1 MKFSYTEKKRPRLSF
16 ARRRDKVAAPS
27 LLKTQLES
35 YRRFLH
41 GVQMVG
47 DDGVRRPAA
56 PAPEDPD
63 SIAAGGLLETFKRCF
78 PITSNNTLVT
88 LEFVE
93 CWLEDSEFSERE
105 CKERGMSYEAK
116 IKVKLLLKIRSRED
130 RSLKSP
136 KEEAVYMGS
145 LPLMTD
151 SGSFI
156 INGTERV
163 IVSQLHRAPSVYFM
177 RDSSRTTSVAG
188 LNFQSRVIPYYGCWL
203 DLEFDTKNQL
213 HFRIDKRQKMPVTL
227 LLMAIGY
234 NHERII
240 SEFYDPEE
248 FTFDP
253 ESGKAS
259 YQLQEVQLRDVSLP
273 FDICDANGEVIA
285 ERDKRIKRGSLKR
298 IAAAGINSQ
307 QVDDEF
313 LIGRRTWETV
323 IDEETGEVLL
333 PVNKIIDENDLGLLR
348 SSGISKLRT
357 IYIND
362 SHCGDHIA
370 RTLSGQDADN
380 QSVADG
386 LDRARV
392 QIYKKLRPGD
402 PIAEDAVSRVF
413 NDTFFNHQRYSLSR
427 VGRMKMNQRLGYSRP
442 VRPSERAEHVHRPR
456 PAMEYCVLMFRR
468 PDLRLMPKI
477 DKLVEAMPGYAQ
489 EDLQRIHR
497 EVRDGME
504 LVVGWHYESAEAAQ
518 EMVGRLDESGFG
530 ARIIEQQML
539 SPTDIINTVKELVNL
554 ANGVGSEDDIDSLG
568 NRRVRSVGEFVQSNY
583 EAGLKRF
590 ERAIRD
596 RLQQAEV
603 DNLNPS
609 DFVNAKTIGL
619 AVRDFF
625 MSNQL
630 SQFMDQNNPLSE
642 VTHKRRVSALGI
654 GGLQRDRAGF
664 EVRDVHPSHYGR
676 LCPIETPEGPNIGL
690 INSFA
695 VYAQTDEY
703 GFIVTPYRRVREGK
717 VTDEIVQLDVA
728 KEYDSVIAQANT
740 PIGAKGAFVEN
751 LVSCRKGGEFISR
764 RPEDI
769 DYIDIAPAQIAS
781 IAAALIPF
789 LEHDDANRA
798 LMGSNMQRQAVPCIS
813 PEKPL
818 VGTGEENI
826 LAAESG
832 QVVRAS
838 HAGTVDYV
846 DAARIVIVRS
856 ERDRDGSGGV
866 DIYNLTKYMRS
877 NQNTNISQRP
887 LVAVGD
893 AVAAGDTIADASAT
907 DLGELALGQN
917 LLVAFMPW
925 HGYNFE
931 DSILISEK
939 VVIEDRFTSV
949 HIVEHSCKARDTRNG
964 PENINRDV
972 PNQSER
978 ALAHL
983 DASGIVQIGTEVAPG
998 DILVGK
1004 VSPKAES
1011 QDSPE
1016 DRLLTAIFGEKG
1028 EDVKDTSLRLP
1039 DGGAGTV
1046 IDVKVFTETPSERDE
1061 RALSIIEDLK
1071 VAFRKDLDDKLRIY
1085 ETDAIAEV
1093 ASLAEGQTLAA
1104 AWGGIAKGSKLAKA
1118 QLKKMSN
1125 SGDLHWQKI
1134 KLADDAAQQRIEA
1147 IKKRIASLKK
1157 SHDNSMKRYVDKIER
1172 GDIMPSGINKTVKVY
1187 VAIRRGLQVGDKM
1200 AGRHGNKGVV
1210 SRIVPV
1216 EDMPYMADG
1225 TPVDIVL
1232 NPLGVPSR
1240 MNIGQVLETHLGLA
1254 AKGLGD
1260 KIEAQLAKERQA
1272 AITGLR
1278 SELDKLYNRA
1288 DAVDRIDFSGYS
1300 DDEIIATARRLKS
1313 GVPMATPIFDGAR
1326 EDDIVGMLKRA
1337 DLPAS
1342 GQMTLYE
1349 GRTGEPFE
1357 LPVTVGIMYML
1368 KLHHLVEEKM
1378 HARSTG
1384 PYSLVTQQP
1393 LGGKAQQGGQR
1404 LGEMEVWAL
1413 EAYGAAHILWEML
1426 TVKSDDVTGRTSMYD
1441 SIVNGDFSLDPTLP
1455 ESFKVL
1461 KSEIRSLG
1469 IDFNEE

>member
-16 ARRRDKVAAPS
+16 ARRRDKVAAPN

-41 GVQMVG
+41 GVKMVG
-47 DDGVRRPAA
+47 NDGIARPAA
-56 PAPEDPD
+56 AAPENPD
-63 SIAAGGLLETFKRCF
+63 SIAAGGLIETFRRCF
-78 PITSNNTLVT
+78 PITSNNSLVT

-93 CWLEDSEFSERE
+93 CCLEDCEFTERE
-105 CKERGMSYEAK
+105 CKERGLSYEAK

-136 KEEAVYMGS
+136 KEESVYMGT
-145 LPLMTD
+145 LPLMTE

-177 RDSSRTTSVAG
+177 RDSSRTTGSSS

-203 DLEFDTKNQL
+203 DLEFDSKNQL

-240 SEFYDPEE
+240 GEFYDPEV

-253 ESGKAS
+253 ESGRAS
-259 YQLQEVQLRDVSLP
+259 YELQEVQLRDVSLP
-273 FDICDANGEVIA
+273 FDICDGSGEVIA
-285 ERDKRIKRGSLKR
+285 ERDKRIKRGILKR
-298 IAAAGINSQ
+298 IFAAGIKSQ

-333 PVNKIIDENDLGLLR
+333 SVNKVIEENHLGLLR
-348 SSGISKLRT
+348 SSGISRLRT
-357 IYIND
+357 IYINE

-370 RTLSGQDADN
+370 RTLAAQDADS

-386 LDRARV
+386 IDRARV

-402 PIAEDAVSRVF
+402 PIADDAVSRVF
-413 NDTFFNHQRYSLSR
+413 HDTFFNHQRYSLSR
-427 VGRMKMNQRLGYSRP
+427 VGRMKMNQRLGHSRP
-442 VRPSERAEHVHRPR
+442 VRPSERADHVHRPR
-456 PAMEYCVLMFRR
+456 PAMEYCVLMSRR
-468 PDLRLMPKI
+468 PDLRSMPKAERLI
-477 DKLVEAMPGYAQ
+477 EALPEHPQDDLVRM
-489 EDLQRIHR
+489 HR
-497 EVRDGME
+497 ELKDNLE
-504 LVVGWHYESAEAAQ
+504 LVVGWHYESPEAAADLI
-518 EMVGRLDESGFG
+518 GRLTDAGFG
-530 ARIIEQQML
+530 ARAIEQQVL
-539 SPTDIINTVKELVNL
+539 SPADILNTVKELVNL

-603 DNLNPS
+603 DNLSPS

-703 GFIVTPYRRVREGK
+703 GFIVTPYRRVQDGR
-717 VTDEIVQLDVA
+717 VTDEIVQLDVS
-728 KEYDSVIAQANT
+728 KEYDAVIAQANA
-740 PIGAKGAFVEN
+740 PIDGKGAFVDT

-798 LMGSNMQRQAVPCIS
+798 LMGSNMQRQAVPCIC

-818 VGTGEENI
+818 VGTGEETI

-838 HAGTVDYV
+838 HAGRVDYV

-856 ERDRDGSGGV
+856 QRDRDGSGGV

-877 NQNTNISQRP
+877 NQNTTINQRP

-893 AVAAGDTIADASAT
+893 AVAAGDVIADAAAT

-931 DSILISEK
+931 DSILVSEK
-939 VVIEDRFTSV
+939 VVVDDRFTSV

-964 PENINRDV
+964 PELISRDV

-983 DASGIVQIGTEVAPG
+983 DASGIVQTGTEVAPG

-1011 QDSPE
+1011 QTSPE

-1046 IDVKVFTETPSERDE
+1046 IDVKVFTETPAERDD

-1071 VAFRKDLDDKLRIY
+1071 QAFRKDLDDKLRIY
-1085 ETDAIAEV
+1085 EEDARAEV
-1093 ASLAEGQTLAA
+1093 ASIVEGRELAA
-1104 AWGGIAKGSKLAKA
+1104 AWGDLASGAKLTKSALRKIAS
-1118 QLKKMSN
+1118 
-1125 SGDLHWQKI
+1125 SGDHGWQKI
-1134 KLADDAAQQRIEA
+1134 KLGDDAVQKRIES
-1147 IKKRIASLKK
+1147 IKKRISGLKR
-1157 SHDNSMKRYVDKIER
+1157 SHDKSMKRYVAKIER
-1172 GDIMPSGINKTVKVY
+1172 GDIMTSGVNKTVKVY
-1187 VAIRRGLQVGDKM
+1187 VAIRRNLQVGDKM

-1260 KIEAQLAKERQA
+1260 QIDAMLAEQRQA
-1272 AITGLR
+1272 AAGKLR
-1278 SELDKLYNRA
+1278 AELGKLYNRPET
-1288 DAVDRIDFSGYS
+1288 VDRIDFDQYS
-1300 DDEIIATARRLKS
+1300 DDEIIATARRLRS
-1313 GVPMATPIFDGAR
+1313 GLPMATPIFDGAR
-1326 EDDIVGMLKRA
+1326 EEDIVSMLKRA
-1337 DLPAS
+1337 GMPAS
-1342 GQMTLYE
+1342 GQMTLCE

-1357 LPVTVGIMYML
+1357 RPVTVGIMYML

-1413 EAYGAAHILWEML
+1413 EAYGAAYILWEML
-1426 TVKSDDVTGRTSMYD
+1426 TVKSDDVAGRTSMYD
-1441 SIVNGDFSLDPTLP
+1441 SIVNGEFSLDPSLP

-1469 IDFNEE
+1469 IDFSEE

>member
-41 GVQMVG
+41 GVQMVDEEG
-47 DDGVRRPAA
+47 ARRPAA
-56 PAPEDPD
+56 KAPENPD
-63 SIAAGGLLETFKRCF
+63 SIAVGGLLETFRRCF
-78 PITSNNTLVT
+78 PITSNNSLVT
-88 LEFVE
+88 LDFVE
-93 CWLEDSEFSERE
+93 CWLEDSEFTERE
-105 CKERGMSYEAK
+105 CKERSMSYEAK

-145 LPLMTD
+145 LPLMTAN
-151 SGSFI
+151 GSFI

-177 RDSSRTTSVAG
+177 RDSSRTTGSAG

-203 DLEFDTKNQL
+203 DFEFDSKNQL

-240 SEFYDPEE
+240 SEFYDPEV
-248 FTFDP
+248 FAFDP
-253 ESGKAS
+253 ETGKAS

-273 FDICDANGEVIA
+273 FDICNAKGEVIA
-285 ERDKRIKRGSLKR
+285 ERDKRIKRGTLKR
-298 IAAAGINSQ
+298 IADAGIVSQ
-307 QVDDEF
+307 QVEDEF

-333 PVNKIIDENDLGLLR
+333 PVNKVLEENDLGLLR
-348 SSGISKLRT
+348 SSGIRKLRT

-370 RTLSGQDADN
+370 RTLTAQDVDN
-380 QSVADG
+380 QSKADG
-386 LDRARV
+386 LDQARV

-413 NDTFFNHQRYSLSR
+413 NDTFFSHQRYSLSR

-442 VRPSERAEHVHRPR
+442 VRPSERSGHVHRPR
-456 PAMEYCVLMFRR
+456 PAMEYCVVMSRR
-468 PDLRLMPKI
+468 PDLRTLPKLE
-477 DKLVEAMPGYAQ
+477 KLTEALPEYSPD
-489 EDLQRIHR
+489 DLQRMHR
-497 EVRDGME
+497 ELKDGLE
-504 LVVGWHYESAEAAQ
+504 LVVGWHYETPAAAEQ
-518 EMVGRLDESGFG
+518 IIGRLDEAGFG
-530 ARIIEQQML
+530 ARVIEQQVL
-539 SPTDIINTVKELVNL
+539 SPTDILSTVKELVNL

-596 RLQQAEV
+596 RLQHAEV

-703 GFIVTPYRRVREGK
+703 GFIVTPYRRVRAGK
-717 VTDEIVQLDVA
+717 VTDEIVQLDVS
-728 KEYDSVIAQANT
+728 KEYDAVIAQANA
-740 PIGAKGAFVEN
+740 PLNAKGAFVDN

-769 DYIDIAPAQIAS
+769 EYVDIAPAQIAS

-818 VGTGEENI
+818 VGTGEETI

-838 HAGTVDYV
+838 HAGKVDYV

-856 ERDRDGSGGV
+856 ERDPAGSGGV

-877 NQNTNISQRP
+877 NQNTTINQRP

-893 AVAAGDTIADASAT
+893 AVAADDVIADAAAT

-931 DSILISEK
+931 DSILISER
-939 VVIEDRFTSV
+939 VMVDDRFTSV
-949 HIVEHSCKARDTRNG
+949 HIVEHSSKARDTRNG
-964 PENINRDV
+964 PETISRDV

-1004 VSPKAES
+1004 VSPKAET
-1011 QDSPE
+1011 QTSPE

-1046 IDVKVFTETPSERDE
+1046 IDVKVFTETPAERDD

-1071 VAFRKDLDDKLRIY
+1071 RKYRKDLDDKLRIY

-1093 ASLAEGQTLAA
+1093 ASTAEGKTLAA
-1104 AWGGIAKGSKLAKA
+1104 AWGDLAKGDKLTRTA
-1118 QLKKMSN
+1118 LKKITG
-1125 SGDLHWQKI
+1125 SGSTHWQKI
-1134 KLADDAAQQRIEA
+1134 KLNDDAAQQRIEA
-1147 IKKRIASLKK
+1147 IKKRIGSLKR
-1157 SHDNSMKRYVDKIER
+1157 SHEKSMKRYAAKIER
-1172 GDIMPSGINKTVKVY
+1172 GDIMPSGVNKTVKIY
-1187 VAIRRGLQVGDKM
+1187 VAIRRNLQVGDKM

-1225 TPVDIVL
+1225 TSVDIVL

-1260 KIEAQLAKERQA
+1260 KIKALLAKERA
-1272 AITGLR
+1272 AAAAKLR
-1278 SELDKLYNRA
+1278 TELDKLYNRPA
-1288 DAVDRIDFSGYS
+1288 AVDRIDFSAYS
-1300 DDEIIATARRLKS
+1300 DDEIIATARRLDT
-1313 GVPMATPIFDGAR
+1313 GVPMATPIFDGAS
-1326 EDDIVGMLKRA
+1326 EEDIVDMLKRA
-1337 DLPAS
+1337 GMPES

-1357 LPVTVGIMYML
+1357 RPVTVGIMYML

-1378 HARSTG
+1378 HSRSTG

-1426 TVKSDDVTGRTSMYD
+1426 TVKSDDVSGRTGMYD
-1441 SIVNGDFSLDPTLP
+1441 SIVSGEFSLDPSLP

-1469 IDFNEE
+1469 IDFSEE